1 MGDSQR
7 RNDSSRPHRSRRDF
21 SPAERRIEW
30 ARSMSN
36 KEMEAVLQNAL
47 LRARGATPRTHE
59 VVLLEEVVHELKSRL
74 MRYDKC
80 MGPPPPAERRYE
92 NEEE

>member
-1 MGDSQR
+1 MVNPQR
-7 RNDSSRPHRSRRDF
+7 RNESRRSI

-30 ARSMSN
+30 ARSLTN
-36 KEMEAVLQNAL
+36 QQMESLLQNAL

-59 VVLLEEVVHELKSRL
+59 VILLEEVVHELKSRL

-80 MGPPPPAERRYE
+80 MGPAPAPERRGDE
-92 NEEE
+92 NEED